1 MEWWRRW
8 QRTLEEFL
16 RRHGGVVLLLGALF
30 VIGVVFGALA
40 VGSLDPRSKQE
51 MVRYLG
57 ESLSGLSGSGPAPG
71 EGSLMLKAALLRS
84 LKYLVLLWVLGISL
98 VGVLGVAALALLRGF
113 VSGFTVGFLA
123 AELGWRGIALAVAG
137 HLPQSLLEVPALVI
151 GGTAAV
157 AFSLQ
162 VIRSWSERRRVPQ
175 FYPALAR
182 LTGTLLATGLVL
194 VVAGL
199 VESYLSPA
207 LVRFATSFLQPL

>member
-1 MEWWRRW
+1 MEWWRRG
-8 QRTLEEFL
+8 QRSLEDFV

-57 ESLSGLSGSGPAPG
+57 ESLSGLSRGGPAPA

-113 VSGFTVGFLA
+113 VSGFTEGFLA
-123 AELGWRGIALAVAG
+123 AELGWRGVALAVAG

-207 LVRFATSFLQPL
+207 LVRFAASFLQPL

>member
-1 MEWWRRW
+1 
-8 QRTLEEFL
+8 
-16 RRHGGVVLLLGALF
+16 
-30 VIGVVFGALA
+30 
-40 VGSLDPRSKQE
+40 
-51 MVRYLG
+51 
-57 ESLSGLSGSGPAPG
+57 
-71 EGSLMLKAALLRS
+71 MLKAALLRS